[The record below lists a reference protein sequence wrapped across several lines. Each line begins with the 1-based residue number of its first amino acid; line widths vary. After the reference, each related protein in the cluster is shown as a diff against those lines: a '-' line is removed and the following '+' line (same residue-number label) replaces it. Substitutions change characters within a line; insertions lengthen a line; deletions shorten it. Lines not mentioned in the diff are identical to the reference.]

1 MYLIAESGSTK
12 THWCLVDKH
21 SVTNLLSTSGINPLI
36 LTNAE
41 IESVILPVLA
51 LCDQYIIQKI
61 YFFGAGCSTPNA
73 IEKVYNSIRS
83 FFKHSQVF
91 VDSDL
96 IAACL
101 SLAGNQPGIIGL
113 LGTGS
118 NSCLWNGHGVE
129 VQIPSLGYV
138 LGDEGGG
145 VSFGKQLLV
154 DYLKKQMPQ
163 DMSQRFA
170 QKYKLTIKQV
180 IERVYQTAMPNRFLA
195 SFAPFIEEN
204 IDNEYCYN
212 IVDEQF
218 NDFLKKNILLYPNA
232 LTSDLYFCGSIAF
245 SYTNIL
251 SKICAEQQLNIKKIV
266 KEPIAELAI
275 YFQKNMN

>member
-21 SVTNLLSTSGINPLI
+21 SVSNLISTPGINPLI

-41 IESVILPVLA
+41 IESIILPVST
-51 LCDQYIIQKI
+51 LCDQHDIRKI
-61 YFFGAGCSTPNA
+61 YFFGAGCSTPSA
-73 IEKVYNSIRS
+73 IEKVHNSIS
-83 FFKHSQVF
+83 SVFLNSQIF

-101 SLAGNQPGIIGL
+101 SLAGNRPGIIGL

-118 NSCLWNGHGVE
+118 NSCLWNGHSVE

-170 QKYKLTIKQV
+170 QKYKLTIRQV
-180 IERVYQTAMPNRFLA
+180 IERVYQTPMPNRFLA

-212 IVDEQF
+212 IVCEQF
-218 NDFLKKNILLYPNA
+218 NDFLKKNILLYPNVY
-232 LTSDLYFCGSIAF
+232 TSDLYFCGSIAF

>member
-21 SVTNLLSTSGINPLI
+21 SVSNLISTPGINPLI

-41 IESVILPVLA
+41 IESIILPVST
-51 LCDQYIIQKI
+51 LCDQHDIRKI
-61 YFFGAGCSTPNA
+61 YFFGAGCSTPSA
-73 IEKVYNSIRS
+73 IEKVHNSIRS
-83 FFKHSQVF
+83 VFLNSQIF

-101 SLAGNQPGIIGL
+101 SLAGNRPGIIGL

-118 NSCLWNGHGVE
+118 NSCLWNGHSVE

-180 IERVYQTAMPNRFLA
+180 IERVYQTPMPNRFLA

-212 IVDEQF
+212 IVCEQF
-218 NDFLKKNILLYPNA
+218 NDFLKKNILLYPNVY
-232 LTSDLYFCGSIAF
+232 TSDLYFCGSIAF